1 MRKCIVFAGFMGMIM
16 IGAANEVQPVV
27 NSTGTG
33 VDFPSDAATHPT
45 FNVGQTGE
53 LNGNNAYVIKDP
65 TIKVATTKYVGSR
78 VNDAN
83 TGVQALDA
91 SARTQRA
98 QVTTNAGNVSA
109 MQSGKQTIATGNCD
123 NLDTTLY
130 SGCGY
135 IAPNG
140 ANANT
145 NTQANYSWVKIKNS
159 TLASNNANDG
169 PPPSPPIDDSWRE

>member
-1 MRKCIVFAGFMGMIM
+1 MRKCIIFAGFMGMIM
-16 IGAANEVQPVV
+16 IGAANAVQPVV

-33 VDFPSDAATHPT
+33 VDFPSDAGTHPT

-53 LNGNNAYVIKDP
+53 LNGNHAYVIKDP
-65 TIKVATTKYVGSR
+65 NIKVATTKYVGSR

-91 SARTQRA
+91 SARTQQA
-98 QVTTNAGNVSA
+98 QVATNAGNVSA
-109 MQSGKQTIATGNCD
+109 MQTGKQTVANDVCADTGPG
-123 NLDTTLY
+123 TLY

-145 NTQANYSWVKIKNS
+145 NTRANYSWVKIKNS
-159 TLASNNANDG
+159 TL
-169 PPPSPPIDDSWRE
+169 P

>member
-1 MRKCIVFAGFMGMIM
+1 MKKIIVFAGFMGMIM
-16 IGAANEVQPVV
+16 IGTANAVQPVV
-27 NSTGTG
+27 NSTGTD

-45 FNVGQTGE
+45 FEIGQTGE

-65 TIKVATTKYVGSR
+65 NIKVATTKYVNSR
-78 VNDAN
+78 VDDAN

-91 SARTQRA
+91 SARTQQA
-98 QVTTNAGNVSA
+98 QVATNAGNVSA
-109 MQSGKQTIATGNCD
+109 MQTGKQTVANDVCADTGPG
-123 NLDTTLY
+123 TLY

-145 NTQANYSWVKIKNS
+145 NTRANYSWVKIKNS
-159 TLASNNANDG
+159 TL
-169 PPPSPPIDDSWRE
+169 P